1 MKNIEQRAE
10 KKRQQFE
17 EEMEERRQQM
27 EEEIKLEK
35 KRIDEGVIYGNRYD
49 AYNIEQINKITNTD
63 FLYQMSLHMVPNAQP
78 PTQEEYDELMERC
91 KAVDTRLQ
99 LLLIESM

>member
-17 EEMEERRQQM
+17 KDTEERRQQM

-49 AYNIEQINKITNTD
+49 AYNIEHINKITDTE
-63 FLYQMSLHMVPNAQP
+63 FLYQMSIHMVPSAQP

-91 KAVDTRLQ
+91 KAVDARLQ
-99 LLLIESM
+99 FMLLESM